1 MTGNPRAQRAVG
13 TALAHN
19 RIALLIPCHRVI
31 RESGD
36 VGQYRGVASGSRR
49 CSLTSQPSPSVADGQ
64 NSITD
69 SIIE

>member
-36 VGQYRGVASGSRR
+36 VGQYRGITSGSRR

>member
-31 RESGD
+31 RKSGVIQD
-36 VGQYRGVASGSRR
+36 YRWGSTRKKAM
-49 CSLTSQPSPSVADGQ
+49 LGWEAAQLEAA
-64 NSITD
+64 
-69 SIIE
+69 

>member
-31 RESGD
+31 RETGI
-36 VGQYRGVASGSRR
+36 VQGYHWGHARKQALLAREVLGRV
-49 CSLTSQPSPSVADGQ
+49 
-64 NSITD
+64 
-69 SIIE
+69 